1 MANTQKQH
9 KMTPLSPE
17 EVMQTIAVDFKKQRI
32 THAVAAQRLGFGSKQ
47 TLSNIIS
54 SHRYMSRY
62 HAEKFVEA
70 FGYSFEF
77 LTSGVGDLYPDE
89 QDYVPEEYA
98 IKSLDHEG
106 PYTLLD
112 FTEEGD
118 IKVILNW
125 VRRIFALTGNPN
137 VQAIYP
143 EIYRFANSRSI
154 AKVSMKGFEGDESSY
169 QLEYTNRFTKLQ
181 SLIADNVERMINELQ
196 DSVIGN
202 QPTV

>member
-1 MANTQKQH
+1 
-9 KMTPLSPE
+9 MTPLSPE

-32 THAVAAQRLGFGSKQ
+32 THAIAAQKLGFGSKQ
-47 TLSNIIS
+47 TISNIIS

-62 HAEKFVEA
+62 HAEKFADA
-70 FGYSFEF
+70 FGYDYRF
-77 LTSGVGDLYPDE
+77 LTTGVGDLYPDE

-118 IKVILNW
+118 VKVILNW
-125 VRRIFALTGNPN
+125 MRRVFALTGNPKI
-137 VQAIYP
+137 QAIYP

-154 AKVSMKGFEGDESSY
+154 AKVSMKEFEGDESAY

-181 SLIADNVERMINELQ
+181 SEIADSVERKIDELQ
-196 DSVIGN
+196 DSVTGN